1 MVYLL
6 NMAFFHPFQKFSEG
20 IAEHA
25 CMVVENLAN
34 DVYWATGSVWIFS
47 MKRSL
52 IGREPLRQYPLVI

>member
-6 NMAFFHPFQKFSEG
+6 NMAFFHPFQNFSEG

-34 DVYWATGSVWIFS
+34 DVYWATGSVWFF
-47 MKRSL
+47 
-52 IGREPLRQYPLVI
+52 P